1 MQPLTLTAPERAAPG
16 RRLRAASDERLVS
29 GLRRGDA
36 RCFDVIYDRYHRQ
49 LLSFCRHMLGSRE
62 EAEDALQQ
70 VFVSAH
76 GRLVADGR
84 PVELRPWLY
93 AIARNRCLSML
104 RARRQTVA
112 LEDVPEASGDG
123 LALAAEVE
131 QRQDLRDLLG
141 DLARL
146 PEDQRAALV
155 LAELG
160 DLSHDEI
167 GVALDVRSGKVK
179 ALVFQAREQLM
190 GYRQA
195 RQADCTEIREQLSTL
210 RGSALRKA
218 PLQRHLAVCPA
229 CSEFKAEVTR
239 QRAAL
244 GAVLPVI
251 PAIGLRDQILGAVH
265 ASHSAAVAGAGAVA
279 TGGVVASTGGAGA
292 GVAAGSA
299 GVGGALSGGSG
310 LAAAVGSAGV
320 VAKSIAVVAVVAA
333 AGGGAVAVSEH
344 HGSTNHGTP
353 SRTVPASAP
362 KGAVSPT
369 AVPGAS
375 GPAGT
380 KTVGKKASSSP
391 GALHGRTTGVAHKAA
406 KGASGQGAATS
417 AAHRSPNAHPG
428 GSSAAAHAHTK
439 SNGAASSAG
448 KGSATGQA
456 HRTAKTT
463 PKTTAKRP
471 ERIVTVKPKTTSHLP
486 ARPQATTPK
495 ATSTVP
501 KGKATRPAT
510 SSSTSTSTTE
520 SPAPVPSSKG
530 LGSGIGSP

>member
-1 MQPLTLTAPERAAPG
+1 MTLTAPERAAPG
-16 RRLRAASDERLVS
+16 RRLRAASDERLVL

-49 LLSFCRHMLGSRE
+49 LLSFCRHMLGGRE
-62 EAEDALQQ
+62 EAEDALQH
-70 VFVSAH
+70 VFVAAH
-76 GRLVADGR
+76 GQLVADGR
-84 PVELRPWLY
+84 SVELRPWLY

-131 QRQDLRDLLG
+131 QRQDLRDMLG

-179 ALVFQAREQLM
+179 ALVFQAREQLV

-265 ASHSAAVAGAGAVA
+265 ASHSAAMAGAGAVA

-292 GVAAGSA
+292 GAAAGSA

-320 VAKSIAVVAVVAA
+320 VAKSIAVMAVVAA
-333 AGGGAVAVSEH
+333 AGSGAVAVSGH
-344 HGSTNHGTP
+344 HGSPGSASP
-353 SRTVPASAP
+353 ARTIPASAP
-362 KGAVSPT
+362 KGAVSVSP
-369 AVPGAS
+369 VPGAA
-375 GPAGT
+375 GPTRT
-380 KTVGKKASSSP
+380 KILGHRAAATP
-391 GALHGRTTGVAHKAA
+391 GALSGRTSAASAKAA
-406 KGASGQGAATS
+406 GQAAAAKAARGTAGAHGAATS
-417 AAHRSPNAHPG
+417 AAHRSAQGARN
-428 GSSAAAHAHTK
+428 SAAAGQK
-439 SNGAASSAG
+439 SPSGTAKSTPSA
-448 KGSATGQA
+448 SATGQA
-456 HRTAKTT
+456 HRAT
-463 PKTTAKRP
+463 
-471 ERIVTVKPKTTSHLP
+471 KP
-486 ARPQATTPK
+486 ATTPTPK
-495 ATSTVP
+495 RAVRIPSKSVSRVPAATKTTKTAPVVP
-501 KGKATRPAT
+501 PHRGNTG
-510 SSSTSTSTTE
+510 STTDT
-520 SPAPVPSSKG
+520 SVTTPAAGAADGTPTP
-530 LGSGIGSP
+530 